1 MATTR
6 TSPGISYSEIDNTA
20 PVATS
25 PAGIPAG
32 IIGTANKGPAFVPVT
47 VGSYRDFSAIF
58 GDSSNGADSAIAARE
73 YMSVPGTSVT
83 FVRVLGVGDGKARNT
98 STGQVNNAGFVV
110 GDQLVGDNG
119 MLSSN
124 SYATAGGPTGRT
136 YFLGCFMSESA
147 GSTIFSSAG
156 IQTSGKAVP
165 VVRAVVMAASGVVV
179 TVSGS
184 FPSVTNTVSLNAS
197 APGGSSIGS
206 INVAANTFTVLLNG
220 LKSSENN
227 IITASFDAPESFVG
241 AFNTNP
247 LLLNEKGHYLYTYYD
262 IPKALAVVTSSG
274 VTSNTYPTLGGAL
287 EHAVYIATGS
297 QARNSSAANAPNYE
311 NFQERFENSRT
322 PYITSQLFGG
332 SRYNLFKVHALDDGD
347 QSYSSI
353 KVQIYNITPSQ
364 DINNLFGR
372 FSLAVRN
379 FSDADNARPLEAYEG
394 LSLDQSS
401 ERYIGRVIGDLH
413 TYFDFDRAAAAQ
425 KINSTGD
432 YEVRSPRIRVEI
444 SDDLILGN
452 VPDDALP
459 FGYRGLGHLITSGS
473 SPVAETPTGIT
484 SLLAAGSTDIFKK
497 TVQPPFIFRPSLVVG
512 TVASTNISWG
522 FMTDY
527 FGTLANP
534 NSRAVFSPYSSNHLK
549 FFPDMNLT
557 YANFFVRDNT
567 GAASSGGTVYDTD
580 VFNNNLFA
588 CERIKVATGSSTYA
602 DPLQWI
608 SASYVRNGS
617 IGADETA
624 KTRALSISDL
634 KNDFDNI
641 KFVKFNVPL
650 VGGFNGTN
658 IFDQQKYRLTNIAAT
673 REIAD
678 TAQGGTSGPTVSSY
692 KKAVDVISNKTEA
705 DIQLLAVPGIRAPTI
720 TNYTIS
726 AVENRFDAM
735 YIMDIEQKDENN
747 SEITGSSGII
757 NLTNSVSA
765 FRSRGIDSSF
775 AAVYFPDV
783 NIFDGASA
791 IRRVAP
797 SVAVLG
803 AFALNDSVGYPWFAP
818 AGFVRGSMAS
828 VSSVSADLTDAD
840 ADTLYAVNINPIL
853 ARRGSIVVFG
863 QKTLQRASTALDRV
877 NVRRLL
883 ISMRRTV
890 RQISNGFLFEPN
902 NSDTLDAFRGRVT
915 AALSNIQQQRGVDR
929 FTVVIDTST
938 TTQADIENN
947 TIRGQIYL
955 KPTRSIE
962 FVSLSFELNNVIT
975 A

>member
-20 PVATS
+20 PVAAS

-32 IIGTANKGPAFVPVT
+32 IIGAANKGPAFVPVT
-47 VGSYRDFSAIF
+47 VGSTRDFNAIF

-83 FVRVLGVGDGKARNT
+83 FVRVLGAGDGKARNT
-98 STGQVNNAGFVV
+98 STGQVTNAGFVV
-110 GDQLVGDNG
+110 GENLVGDNG
-119 MLSSN
+119 FLGGN
-124 SYATAGGPTGRT
+124 SYATAGGPEGRT

-147 GSTIFSSAG
+147 GSSIFSSAG
-156 IQTSGKAVP
+156 IQTDSRSVP
-165 VVRAVVMAASGVVV
+165 IVRAILMAASGVAV

-184 FPSVTNTVSLNAS
+184 ISGITNTVSLNAA
-197 APGGSSIGS
+197 APGGSSVGS

-220 LKSSENN
+220 LKSSESNV
-227 IITASFDAPESFVG
+227 ITASFDTPESFVG
-241 AFNTNP
+241 AFNSDP

-262 IPKALAVVTSSG
+262 IPKSLAVVTSSG
-274 VTSNTYPTLGGAL
+274 VIRNTFFTQAGAF
-287 EHAVYIATGS
+287 EHAVFVATGS
-297 QARNSSAANAPNYE
+297 QARNASSTNAPNYE
-311 NFQERFENSRT
+311 NFRERFENART
-322 PYITSQLFGG
+322 PWITSQTFGG
-332 SRYNLFKVHALDDGD
+332 SRYDLFKIHALDDGD
-347 QSYSSI
+347 QSYNSI
-353 KVQIYNITPSQ
+353 KVQIYNVTPSQ
-364 DINNLFGR
+364 DVNNLFGR

-379 FSDADNARPLEAYEG
+379 FSDADDSRPLEAYEG

-401 ERYIGRVIGDLH
+401 ERYIGRVIGDLR
-413 TYFDFDRAAAAQ
+413 TFFDFDRAAAAQ

-444 SDDLILGN
+444 SNDLLVGN

-459 FGYRGLGHLITSGS
+459 FGFRGLGHIITSGS
-473 SPVAETPTGIT
+473 SPIAATPTGIT
-484 SLLAAGSTDIFKK
+484 NFFAVGSTDAFQKL
-497 TVQPPFIFRPSLVVG
+497 VQPPFLFRPSLVVG
-512 TVASTNISWG
+512 TIASTRVSWG
-522 FMTDY
+522 YMTDY
-527 FGTLANP
+527 YGTLAEP
-534 NSRAVFSPYSSNHLK
+534 NSRAVYSPYSPSHLK
-549 FFPDMNLT
+549 FLPGMNLT
-557 YANFFVRDNT
+557 YANFFVRDSN
-567 GAASSGGTVYDTD
+567 GAAASGGTVYDTD
-580 VFNNNLFA
+580 LFNNNLFS
-588 CERIKVATGSSTYA
+588 CERIRVATGSSTYA

-617 IGADETA
+617 ISIDDAA
-624 KTRALSISDL
+624 KTRALTINDL
-634 KNDFDNI
+634 KNDANNI

-658 IFDQQKYRLTNIAAT
+658 IFDIQKYRLTNVAAA
-673 REIAD
+673 REVAD
-678 TAQGGTSGPTVSSY
+678 SGQGGTLGPTVASY
-692 KKAVDVISNKTEA
+692 KKAIDVISNKTEA

-720 TNYTIS
+720 TNYAIS

-735 YIMDIEQKDENN
+735 YIMDLEQKDENN
-747 SEITGSSGII
+747 AEITGSSTIV
-757 NLTNSVSA
+757 NLTNTVSA
-765 FRSRGIDSSF
+765 FRSRGLDSSF
-775 AAVYFPDV
+775 VATYFPDV
-783 NIFDGASA
+783 NIFDGTT
-791 IRRVAP
+791 IRRTAP

-803 AFALNDSVGYPWFAP
+803 AFALNDSVAYPWFAP
-818 AGFVRGSMAS
+818 AGFVRGAMAT
-828 VSSVSADLTDAD
+828 VSSLSSDLTDAD
-840 ADTLYAVNINPIL
+840 ADTLYAVSINPIL

-863 QKTLQRASTALDRV
+863 QKTLQRAVTALDRV

-902 NSDTLDAFRGRVT
+902 NSDTLDNFRARVT
-915 AALSNIQQQRGVDR
+915 SALSNIQQQRGVDR

-955 KPTRSIE
+955 KPTRSVE
-962 FVSLSFELNNVIT
+962 FISLSFELNNVIT